1 MTEVVF
7 IGTSDAFGAGGR
19 RQSATLVRGPNGSLL
34 LDCGG
39 TTLSGLNALGIARG
53 EIDTIVLSH
62 FHADHFGGVPSM
74 LIAMLY
80 EDRRDELLRIAGPP
94 EVEERVR
101 AACAAL
107 GHPLE
112 DRLWRFKTEF
122 TVLEPGRPTPLGPVS
137 VLGFQTHHN
146 PEANPQGYVV
156 SAGHKRVAYSGDTGW
171 FEQLPELVRGADLFV
186 CECTQVSRLY
196 EYHLS
201 LEELV
206 ERQNEFDVGELVLTH
221 LGSEMAKQRGRCEL
235 LLADDGMVVRV

>member
-1 MTEVVF
+1 VTEVVF

-19 RQSATLVRGPNGSLL
+19 RQSATLVRGPSGGLL
-34 LDCGG
+34 FDCGG
-39 TTLSGLNALGIARG
+39 TTLSGLNELGIERG

-80 EDRRDELLRIAGPP
+80 EDQRDATLRIAGPP
-94 EVEERVR
+94 EVEDRVR
-101 AACAAL
+101 AACDAL

-122 TVLEPGRPTPLGPVS
+122 TVLEPGKPTSLGPVG
-137 VLGFQTHHN
+137 VVGFQTHHN

-156 SAGHKRVAYSGDTGW
+156 TAGDKRVAYSGDTGW
-171 FEQLPELVRGADLFV
+171 FDSLPDLVRGVDLFV
-186 CECTQVSRLY
+186 CECTQVEPGY

-206 ERQNEFDVGELVLTH
+206 ARQNEFDVGEMILTH
-221 LGSEMAKQRGRCEL
+221 LGTGMARRRGRCQL
-235 LLADDGMVVRV
+235 PTADDGLTLRV

>member
-1 MTEVVF
+1 MTELVF

-19 RQSATLVRGPNGSLL
+19 RQSATLLRGPSGGLL
-34 LDCGG
+34 FDCGG
-39 TTLSGLNALGIARG
+39 TTLSGLNELGIERG

-80 EDRRDELLRIAGPP
+80 EDQRDETLRIAGPP
-94 EVEERVR
+94 ELETRVR
-101 AACAAL
+101 AACDAL

-122 TVLEPGRPTPLGPVS
+122 TVLEPGKPTNLGPVG
-137 VLGFQTHHN
+137 VVGFQTHHN

-156 SAGHKRVAYSGDTGW
+156 TAGDKRVAYSGDTGW
-171 FEQLPELVRGADLFV
+171 FDGLPDLVRGVDLFV
-186 CECTQVSRLY
+186 CECTQVEPAY

-206 ERQNEFDVGELVLTH
+206 TRQDEFDVGEMILTH
-221 LGSEMAKQRGRCEL
+221 LGTGMAERRGRCQL
-235 LLADDGMVVRV
+235 PTADDGLTLRV